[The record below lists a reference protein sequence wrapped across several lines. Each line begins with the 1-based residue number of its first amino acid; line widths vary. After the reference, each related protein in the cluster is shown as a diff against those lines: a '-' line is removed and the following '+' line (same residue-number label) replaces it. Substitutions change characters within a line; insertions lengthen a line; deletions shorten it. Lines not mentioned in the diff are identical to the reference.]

1 MAITKIPIGNDLTVL
16 QTAMQALVTAGFF
29 KAVSLTETSTNHYV
43 ISCTDADD
51 NALLTI
57 EGDADTYS
65 GRTITAAISGST
77 TQSLPQNSVVWNLFL
92 TGSGA
97 MLDILAN
104 GSHTMAVFIGKTNG
118 GKTGIV
124 LLTQMTISGN
134 AGSATIYPAV
144 WGTQKLEA
152 FAYAVKANENQ
163 TYMHS
168 VPDFSLPG
176 ETMYLPDIL
185 IADMTQFSY
194 APSLTPYEV
203 QIGSVSYVTNGYL
216 FLKDGGA
223 S

>member
-1 MAITKIPIGNDLTVL
+1 MAITKIQIGNDMELL
-16 QTAMQALVTAGFF
+16 QAAMLPLKDAGFF
-29 KAVSLTETSTNHYV
+29 HDVSIEETSTNHYV
-43 ISCTDADD
+43 IRCTDDDD
-51 NALLTI
+51 NVLLKI
-57 EGDADTYS
+57 EGDADTSS
-65 GRTITAAISGST
+65 GRVITAAVSGST
-77 TQSLPQNSVVWNLFL
+77 TQSMAQNAVVWNLFL

-97 MLDILAN
+97 MLDILQN

-124 LLTQMTISGN
+124 LLTQMTINNN
-134 AGSATIYPAV
+134 AGSITIYPAV

-185 IADMTQFSY
+185 IADMTQFAY
-194 APSLTPYEV
+194 TPSLTPYEV
-203 QIGSVSYVTNGYL
+203 QISGTSYITNGYM